1 MHFFRALHDQICYD
15 VTRDTTQSSPIILL
29 LPGCRAPRPR
39 PPAGRRET
47 TTTTHDDDN
56 RLARSADARTNT
68 HALHRLLPIV
78 ASPRR
83 SEARSG
89 SSGPRGAGDGA
100 RQAGRATDGDE
111 LDATRDGREKASEE
125 RRGPAR
131 DRPGGGRGGATEDPR
146 GRGTRGEDGGR
157 RARDFETANREMRYL
172 VLTFHFPRAL
182 GRFQKFKSDFETLG
196 QKLSFNMLRNSET
209 AFLLFSLDI
218 TWRGC

>member
-83 SEARSG
+83 SEAKRVVGTARRGGRRATSG
-89 SSGPRGAGDGA
+89 EGDGRRRTRRDTRRTRESERRAKRAGA
-100 RQAGRATDGDE
+100 RQAGGRTG
-111 LDATRDGREKASEE
+111 RGDGRSS
-125 RRGPAR
+125 
-131 DRPGGGRGGATEDPR
+131 GAGDA
-146 GRGTRGEDGGR
+146 GGGR
-157 RARDFETANREMRYL
+157 RAT
-172 VLTFHFPRAL
+172 RA
-182 GRFQKFKSDFETLG
+182 GF
-196 QKLSFNMLRNSET
+196 
-209 AFLLFSLDI
+209 
-218 TWRGC
+218 